1 MTPYE
6 IAVES
11 YYSVEQ
17 DVEWSEFLTKAFRD
31 SRFTIIS
38 NDSFFVIAESKGK
51 VMHIH
56 ELAGSIS
63 HALDALPEEVDIITF
78 ERRDDKRRGLS
89 VDRLKRVLKHIV
101 HS

>member
-1 MTPYE
+1 MKPYE

-11 YYSVEQ
+11 YYSIEQ
-17 DVEWSEFLTKAFRD
+17 DVEWSEFLTNAFRNPL
-31 SRFTIIS
+31 FTVIS

-51 VMHIH
+51 EIHIH

-63 HALDALPEEVDIITF
+63 HALEALPEEVDIITF

-89 VDRLKRVLKHIV
+89 VNRLKRLLKHIV